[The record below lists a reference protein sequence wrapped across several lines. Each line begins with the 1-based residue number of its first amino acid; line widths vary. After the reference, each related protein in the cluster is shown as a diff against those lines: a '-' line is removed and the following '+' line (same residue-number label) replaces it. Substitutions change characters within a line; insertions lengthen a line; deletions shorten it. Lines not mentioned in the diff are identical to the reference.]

1 MTETHVLIT
10 ALAAALS
17 IISPVA
23 IAFYKNDDWRK
34 VTKISVPIVVSLAIA
49 AAYLWFKGQT
59 TLVTPEDWLN
69 AFLAFYAIQQLAYT
83 TVLRWIAEQVEKA
96 GVQAKANVIRGDL
109 PADNNEPKHAAN

>member
-23 IAFYKNDDWRK
+23 IAFYKNDNWRK
-34 VTKISVPIVVSLAIA
+34 ITKVSVPIVVAVAIA
-49 AAYLWFKGQT
+49 AAYLWAKGQT
-59 TLVTPEDWLN
+59 QLVTPEDWLN
-69 AFLAFYAIQQLAYT
+69 AFLTFYAIQQLAYT

-96 GVQAKANVIRGDL
+96 GVQAKSNTIPGEVVDSDGPQHRA
-109 PADNNEPKHAAN
+109 

>member
-23 IAFYKNDDWRK
+23 IAFYKNDGWRK
-34 VTKISVPIVVSLAIA
+34 ITKVSVPIVVAVAIA
-49 AAYLWFKGQT
+49 AAYLWVKGQT
-59 TLVTPEDWLN
+59 QLVTPEDWLN
-69 AFLAFYAIQQLAYT
+69 AFLTFYAIQQLAYT

-96 GVQAKANVIRGDL
+96 GVQAKSSTVPGEVVDS
-109 PADNNEPKHAAN
+109 DEPQHRA